1 MNKLTKIG
9 FTALTTTL
17 VASSAYAADLSVT
30 GSASIAYSGLDN
42 TNNSSPYSMGDSIN
56 FVGSGEL
63 DNGMTVQVQYELDF
77 ATGTST
83 NFDDMGITIGLAD
96 GLGTVKFSGKSIRA
110 GGAGTV
116 QYIIPT
122 ANTPVYEAAN
132 EATAVDNGLVVST
145 SGENQSGMWGYAN
158 SIAGIDYSVGF
169 NPTNST
175 TTANLNPGSEVSIGL
190 SYNTPIE
197 GLRVVAGLM
206 TDDNIADNS
215 TYGVSYSYGPVVV
228 AYQTTEV
235 DYDSAQGSADQ
246 DASHM
251 GISFAVNENLTISG
265 GIQEVDITGS
275 TLNEENSGV
284 ALSYTMG
291 SITLSAQRNKL
302 ENGSG
307 TAANDVSV
315 NMVGLSFAF

>member
-1 MNKLTKIG
+1 MNKLTKVG
-9 FTALTTTL
+9 LTALTTTL

-30 GSASIAYSGLDN
+30 GSASIAYTGLDN
-42 TNNSSPYSMGDSIN
+42 TDNTSPYSMGDSIN

-63 DNGMTVQVQYELDF
+63 DNGMTVTFSYELDNG
-77 ATGTST
+77 AT
-83 NFDDMGITIGLAD
+83 DDMGITIGLAD
-96 GLGTVKFSGKSIRA
+96 GLGTVKFSGNSVRA

-116 QYIIPT
+116 QDIIPT
-122 ANTPVYEAAN
+122 ANTPVYENAD
-132 EATAVDNGLVVST
+132 EATAVDNGLAVST
-145 SGENQSGMWGYAN
+145 SGENQTGMWGYAN
-158 SIAGIDYSVGF
+158 SIAGIDFSIGF

-175 TTANLNPGSEVSIGL
+175 TTASLNPGSETSIGL
-190 SYNTPIE
+190 SYNAPVE
-197 GLRVVAGLM
+197 GLRVVAGFM
-206 TDDNIADNS
+206 SDDNISDNS

-228 AYQTTEV
+228 AYQKTEV

-246 DASHM
+246 DAEHM

-275 TLNEENSGV
+275 TLNEENSGIAV
-284 ALSYTMG
+284 SYTMG

-307 TAANDVSV
+307 TAANDVTV
-315 NMVGLSFAF
+315 NTINLSFAF

>member
-1 MNKLTKIG
+1 MNKLTKVG

-42 TNNSSPYSMGDSIN
+42 TNNTSPYSMGDSIN
-56 FVGSGEL
+56 FAASGDVNGMTVTFSYEL
-63 DNGMTVQVQYELDF
+63 DNGVT
-77 ATGTST
+77 
-83 NFDDMGITIGLAD
+83 DDMGITIGLAD
-96 GLGTVKFSGKSIRA
+96 GMGTVKFSGNSVRA
-110 GGAGTV
+110 GGAGTI
-116 QYIIPT
+116 QDIIPT

-175 TTANLNPGSEVSIGL
+175 TTANLNPGSETSVGL
-190 SYNTPIE
+190 SYNTPLE
-197 GLRVVAGLM
+197 GLRVVAGFM
-206 TDDNIADNS
+206 TDSKISDNS

-235 DYDSAQGSADQ
+235 DYDTATALKDQ

-251 GISFAVNENLTISG
+251 GISVAINENLTISG

>member
-1 MNKLTKIG
+1 MNKLTKVG
-9 FTALTTTL
+9 LTALTTTL

-30 GSASIAYSGLDN
+30 GSASIAYTGLDN
-42 TNNSSPYSMGDSIN
+42 TDNTSPYSMGDSIN

-63 DNGMTVQVQYELDF
+63 DNGMTVTFSYELDNG
-77 ATGTST
+77 AT
-83 NFDDMGITIGLAD
+83 DDMGITIGLAD
-96 GLGTVKFSGKSIRA
+96 GLGTVKFSGNSVRA

-116 QYIIPT
+116 QDIIPT
-122 ANTPVYEAAN
+122 AYTPVYENAN
-132 EATAVDNGLVVST
+132 ETAGAVDNGLAVST
-145 SGENQSGMWGYAN
+145 SGENQTGMWGYAN
-158 SIAGIDYSVGF
+158 SVAGVDFSIGF

-175 TTANLNPGSEVSIGL
+175 TTADLNPGSETSIGL
-190 SYNTPIE
+190 SYNAPVE
-197 GLRVVAGLM
+197 GLRVVAGFM
-206 TDDNIADNS
+206 SDDNISDNS

-228 AYQTTEV
+228 AYQKTEV

-246 DASHM
+246 DAEHM

-275 TLNEENSGV
+275 TLNEENSGIAV
-284 ALSYTMG
+284 SYTMG

-307 TAANDVSV
+307 TAANDVTA

>member
-1 MNKLTKIG
+1 MNKLTKVG
-9 FTALTTTL
+9 LTALTTTL

-30 GSASIAYSGLDN
+30 GSASIAYTGLDN
-42 TNNSSPYSMGDSIN
+42 TDNTSPYSMGDSIN

-63 DNGMTVQVQYELDF
+63 DNGMTVTFSYELDNG
-77 ATGTST
+77 AT
-83 NFDDMGITIGLAD
+83 DDMGITIGLAD
-96 GLGTVKFSGKSIRA
+96 GLGTVKFSGNSVRA

-116 QYIIPT
+116 QDIIPT
-122 ANTPVYEAAN
+122 ANTPVYENAD
-132 EATAVDNGLVVST
+132 EATAVDNGLAVST
-145 SGENQSGMWGYAN
+145 SGENQTGMWGYAN
-158 SIAGIDYSVGF
+158 SVAGVDFSIGF

-175 TTANLNPGSEVSIGL
+175 TTANLNPGSETSIGL
-190 SYNTPIE
+190 SYNAPVE
-197 GLRVVAGLM
+197 GLRVVAGFM
-206 TDDNIADNS
+206 SDDNISDNS
-215 TYGVSYSYGPVVV
+215 TYGVSYTMGPVVV
-228 AYQTTEV
+228 AYQKTEV

-246 DASHM
+246 DAEHM

-275 TLNEENSGV
+275 TLNEENSGI

-307 TAANDVSV
+307 IAASDVTA

>member
-1 MNKLTKIG
+1 MNKLTKVG
-9 FTALTTTL
+9 LTALTTTL

-42 TNNSSPYSMGDSIN
+42 TNNTSPYSMGDSIN

-63 DNGMTVQVQYELDF
+63 DNGMTVTFSYELDNG
-77 ATGTST
+77 AT
-83 NFDDMGITIGLAD
+83 DDMGITIGLAD
-96 GLGTVKFSGKSIRA
+96 GMGTVKFSGNSVRA

-116 QYIIPT
+116 QDIIPT
-122 ANTPVYEAAN
+122 ANTPVYE
-132 EATAVDNGLVVST
+132 TTDAVDNGLVTT
-145 SGENQSGMWGYAN
+145 SGENQTGMWGYAN
-158 SIAGIDYSVGF
+158 SIAGVDYSIGF
-169 NPTNST
+169 NPQNSST
-175 TTANLNPGSEVSIGL
+175 TATLNTGSELSIGL
-190 SYNTPIE
+190 SYNAPLE
-197 GLRVVAGLM
+197 GLRVVAGFM
-206 TDDNIADNS
+206 SDDNIADNS

-228 AYQTTEV
+228 AYQKTEV
-235 DYDSAQGSADQ
+235 DYDSATALKDQ

-251 GISFAVNENLTISG
+251 GISVAINENLTISG

>member
-1 MNKLTKIG
+1 MNKLTKVG
-9 FTALTTTL
+9 LTALTTTL

-30 GSASIAYSGLDN
+30 GSASIAYTGLDN
-42 TNNSSPYSMGDSIN
+42 TDNTSPYSMGDSIN

-63 DNGMTVQVQYELDF
+63 DNGMTVTFSYELDNG
-77 ATGTST
+77 AT
-83 NFDDMGITIGLAD
+83 DDMGITIGLAD
-96 GLGTVKFSGKSIRA
+96 GLGTVKFSGNSVRA

-116 QYIIPT
+116 QDIIPT
-122 ANTPVYEAAN
+122 AYTPVYENAN
-132 EATAVDNGLVVST
+132 ETAGAVDNGLAVST
-145 SGENQSGMWGYAN
+145 SGENQTGMWGYAN
-158 SIAGIDYSVGF
+158 SVAGVDFSIGF

-175 TTANLNPGSEVSIGL
+175 TTANLNPGSETSIGL
-190 SYNTPIE
+190 SYNAPVE
-197 GLRVVAGLM
+197 GLRVVAGFM
-206 TDDNIADNS
+206 SDDNISDNS

-228 AYQTTEV
+228 AYQKTEV

-246 DASHM
+246 DAEHM

-275 TLNEENSGV
+275 TLNEENSGIAV
-284 ALSYTMG
+284 SYTMG

-307 TAANDVSV
+307 TAANDVTA

>member
-1 MNKLTKIG
+1 MNKLTKVG
-9 FTALTTTL
+9 LTALTTTL

-30 GSASIAYSGLDN
+30 GSASIAYTGLDN
-42 TNNSSPYSMGDSIN
+42 TDNTSPYSMGDSIN

-63 DNGMTVQVQYELDF
+63 DNGMTVTFSYELDNG
-77 ATGTST
+77 AT
-83 NFDDMGITIGLAD
+83 DDMGITIGLAD
-96 GLGTVKFSGKSIRA
+96 GLGTVKFSGNSVRA

-116 QYIIPT
+116 QDIIPT
-122 ANTPVYEAAN
+122 AYTPVYENAN
-132 EATAVDNGLVVST
+132 ETAGAVDNGLAVST
-145 SGENQSGMWGYAN
+145 SGENQTGMWGYAN
-158 SIAGIDYSVGF
+158 SIAGIDFSIGF

-175 TTANLNPGSEVSIGL
+175 TTASLNPGSETSIGL
-190 SYNTPIE
+190 SYNAPVE
-197 GLRVVAGLM
+197 GLRVVAGFM
-206 TDDNIADNS
+206 SDDNISDNS
-215 TYGVSYSYGPVVV
+215 TYGVSYTMGPVVV
-228 AYQTTEV
+228 AYQKTEV

-246 DASHM
+246 DAEHM

-275 TLNEENSGV
+275 TLNEENSGIAV
-284 ALSYTMG
+284 SYTMG

-307 TAANDVSV
+307 TAANDVTA

>member
-1 MNKLTKIG
+1 MNKLTKVG
-9 FTALTTTL
+9 LTALTTTL

-30 GSASIAYSGLDN
+30 GSASIAYTGLDN
-42 TNNSSPYSMGDSIN
+42 TDNTSPYSMGDSIN

-63 DNGMTVQVQYELDF
+63 DNGMTVTFSYELDNG
-77 ATGTST
+77 AT
-83 NFDDMGITIGLAD
+83 DDMGITIGLAD
-96 GLGTVKFSGKSIRA
+96 GLGTVKFSGNSVRA

-116 QYIIPT
+116 QDIIPT
-122 ANTPVYEAAN
+122 ANTPVYENAD
-132 EATAVDNGLVVST
+132 EATAVDNGLAVST
-145 SGENQSGMWGYAN
+145 SGENQTGMWGYAN
-158 SIAGIDYSVGF
+158 SIAGIDYSIGF

-175 TTANLNPGSEVSIGL
+175 TTANLNPGSETSIGL
-190 SYNTPIE
+190 SYNAPVE
-197 GLRVVAGLM
+197 GLRVVAGFM
-206 TDDNIADNS
+206 SDDNISDNS

-228 AYQTTEV
+228 AYQKTEV

-246 DASHM
+246 DAEHM

-275 TLNEENSGV
+275 TLNEENSGI

-307 TAANDVSV
+307 TAANDVTA

>member
-1 MNKLTKIG
+1 MNKLTKVG
-9 FTALTTTL
+9 LTALTTTL

-30 GSASIAYSGLDN
+30 GSASIAYTGLDN
-42 TNNSSPYSMGDSIN
+42 TDNTSPYSMGDSIN

-63 DNGMTVQVQYELDF
+63 DNGMTVTFSYELDNG
-77 ATGTST
+77 AT
-83 NFDDMGITIGLAD
+83 DDMGITIGLAD
-96 GLGTVKFSGKSIRA
+96 GLGTVKFSGNSVRA

-116 QYIIPT
+116 QDIIPT
-122 ANTPVYEAAN
+122 AYTPVYENAN
-132 EATAVDNGLVVST
+132 ETAGAVDNGLAVST
-145 SGENQSGMWGYAN
+145 SGENQTGMWGYAN
-158 SIAGIDYSVGF
+158 SIAGIDFSIGF

-175 TTANLNPGSEVSIGL
+175 TTASLNPGSETSIGL
-190 SYNTPIE
+190 SYNAPVE
-197 GLRVVAGLM
+197 GLRVVAGFM
-206 TDDNIADNS
+206 SDDNISDNS

-228 AYQTTEV
+228 AYQKTEV

-246 DASHM
+246 DAEHM

-275 TLNEENSGV
+275 TLNEENSGIAV
-284 ALSYTMG
+284 SYTMG

-307 TAANDVSV
+307 TAANDVTA

>member
-1 MNKLTKIG
+1 MNKLTKVG

-42 TNNSSPYSMGDSIN
+42 TNNTSPYSMGDSIN
-56 FVGSGEL
+56 FAASGDVNGMTVTFSYEL
-63 DNGMTVQVQYELDF
+63 DNG
-77 ATGTST
+77 AT
-83 NFDDMGITIGLAD
+83 DDMGITIGLAD
-96 GLGTVKFSGKSIRA
+96 GMGTVKFSGNSVRA

-116 QYIIPT
+116 QDIIPT
-122 ANTPVYEAAN
+122 ANTPVYETTN
-132 EATAVDNGLVVST
+132 GVDNGLVVST
-145 SGENQSGMWGYAN
+145 SGENQAGMWGYAN
-158 SIAGIDYSVGF
+158 SIAGIDYSIGF
-169 NPTNST
+169 NPVNGT
-175 TTANLNPGSEVSIGL
+175 TTANLNPGSETSVGL
-190 SYNTPIE
+190 SYNTPLE
-197 GLRVVAGLM
+197 GLRVVAGIGS
-206 TDDNIADNS
+206 DDKVADNS

-228 AYQTTEV
+228 AYQKTEV
-235 DYDSAQGSADQ
+235 DYDAAQGSADQ
-246 DASHM
+246 DASHV
-251 GISFAVNENLTISG
+251 GISFAINENLTVSAG
-265 GIQEVDITGS
+265 LQEVEIAGQ
-275 TLNEENSGV
+275 TLDEENKGV

>member
-1 MNKLTKIG
+1 MNKLTKVG
-9 FTALTTTL
+9 LTALTTTL

-30 GSASIAYSGLDN
+30 GSASIAYTGLDN
-42 TNNSSPYSMGDSIN
+42 TNTTSPYSMGDSIN

-63 DNGMTVQVQYELDF
+63 DNGMTVTFSYELDNG
-77 ATGTST
+77 AT
-83 NFDDMGITIGLAD
+83 DDMGITIGLAD
-96 GLGTVKFSGKSIRA
+96 GLGTVKFSGNSVRA
-110 GGAGTV
+110 GGAGTI
-116 QYIIPT
+116 QDIIPT
-122 ANTPVYEAAN
+122 AYTPVYENAN
-132 EATAVDNGLVVST
+132 ETAGAVDNGLAVST
-145 SGENQSGMWGYAN
+145 SGENQTGMWGYAN
-158 SIAGIDYSVGF
+158 SVAGLDFSIGF

-175 TTANLNPGSEVSIGL
+175 TTADLNPGSETSIGL
-190 SYNTPIE
+190 SYNAPVE
-197 GLRVVAGLM
+197 GLRVVAGFM
-206 TDDNIADNS
+206 SDDNISDNS

-228 AYQTTEV
+228 AYQKTEV

-246 DASHM
+246 DAEHM

-275 TLNEENSGV
+275 TLNEENSGIAV
-284 ALSYTMG
+284 SYTMG

-307 TAANDVSV
+307 TAANDVTA

>member
-1 MNKLTKIG
+1 MNKLTKVG
-9 FTALTTTL
+9 LTALTTTL

-30 GSASIAYSGLDN
+30 GSASIAYTGLDN
-42 TNNSSPYSMGDSIN
+42 TDNTSPYSMGDSIN

-63 DNGMTVQVQYELDF
+63 DNGMTVTFSYELDNG
-77 ATGTST
+77 AT
-83 NFDDMGITIGLAD
+83 DDMGITIGLAD
-96 GLGTVKFSGKSIRA
+96 GLGTVKFSGNSVRA

-116 QYIIPT
+116 QDIIPT
-122 ANTPVYEAAN
+122 AYTPVYENAN
-132 EATAVDNGLVVST
+132 ETAGAVDNGLAVST
-145 SGENQSGMWGYAN
+145 SGENQTGMWGYAN
-158 SIAGIDYSVGF
+158 SIAGIDFSIGF

-175 TTANLNPGSEVSIGL
+175 TTANLNPGSETSIGL
-190 SYNTPIE
+190 SYNAPVE
-197 GLRVVAGLM
+197 GLRVVAGFM
-206 TDDNIADNS
+206 SDDNISDNS

-228 AYQTTEV
+228 AYQKTEV

-246 DASHM
+246 DAEHM

-275 TLNEENSGV
+275 TLNEENSGIAV
-284 ALSYTMG
+284 SYTMG

-307 TAANDVSV
+307 TAANDVTA

>member
-1 MNKLTKIG
+1 MNKLTKVG
-9 FTALTTTL
+9 LTALTTTL

-30 GSASIAYSGLDN
+30 GSASIAYTGLDN
-42 TNNSSPYSMGDSIN
+42 TDTTSPYSMGDSIN

-63 DNGMTVQVQYELDF
+63 DNGMTVTFSYELDNG
-77 ATGTST
+77 AT
-83 NFDDMGITIGLAD
+83 DDMGITIGLAD
-96 GLGTVKFSGKSIRA
+96 GLGTVRFSGNSVRA

-116 QYIIPT
+116 QDIIPT
-122 ANTPVYEAAN
+122 AYTPIYEAAN
-132 EATAVDNGLVVST
+132 ETAGAVDNGLAVST

-158 SIAGIDYSVGF
+158 SIAGVDYSIGF

-175 TTANLNPGSEVSIGL
+175 TTANLNPGSETSVGL
-190 SYNTPIE
+190 SYNTPLE
-197 GLRVVAGLM
+197 GLRVVAGFM
-206 TDDNIADNS
+206 ADDNISDNS

-228 AYQTTEV
+228 AYQKTEV
-235 DYDSAQGSADQ
+235 DYDSTAATELSVADQ
-246 DASHM
+246 DAEHM
-251 GISFAVNENLTISG
+251 GISVAINENLTVSA
-265 GIQEVDITGS
+265 GIQEIDITGS

-291 SITLSAQRNKL
+291 SITLTAQRNKL

-307 TAANDVSV
+307 TAANDVTA

>member
-1 MNKLTKIG
+1 MNKLTKVG
-9 FTALTTTL
+9 LTALTTTL

-30 GSASIAYSGLDN
+30 GSASIAYTGLDN
-42 TNNSSPYSMGDSIN
+42 TDNTSPYSMGDSIN

-63 DNGMTVQVQYELDF
+63 DNGMTVTFSYELDNG
-77 ATGTST
+77 AT
-83 NFDDMGITIGLAD
+83 DDMGITIGLAD
-96 GLGTVKFSGKSIRA
+96 GLGTVKFSGNSVRA

-116 QYIIPT
+116 QDIIPT
-122 ANTPVYEAAN
+122 AYTPVYENAN
-132 EATAVDNGLVVST
+132 ETAGAVDNGLAVST
-145 SGENQSGMWGYAN
+145 SGENQTGMWGYAN
-158 SIAGIDYSVGF
+158 SIAGVDFSIGF

-175 TTANLNPGSEVSIGL
+175 TTANLNPGSETSIGL
-190 SYNTPIE
+190 SYNAPVE
-197 GLRVVAGLM
+197 GLRVVAGFM
-206 TDDNIADNS
+206 SDDNISDNS

-228 AYQTTEV
+228 AYQKTEV

-246 DASHM
+246 DAEHM

-275 TLNEENSGV
+275 TLNEENSGI

-307 TAANDVSV
+307 TAANDVTA

>member
-1 MNKLTKIG
+1 MNKLTKVG
-9 FTALTTTL
+9 LTALTTTL

-30 GSASIAYSGLDN
+30 GSASIAYTGLDN
-42 TNNSSPYSMGDSIN
+42 TDTTSPYSMGDSIN

-63 DNGMTVQVQYELDF
+63 DNGMTVTFSYELDNG
-77 ATGTST
+77 AT
-83 NFDDMGITIGLAD
+83 DDMGITIGLAD
-96 GLGTVKFSGKSIRA
+96 GLGTVRFSGNSVRA

-116 QYIIPT
+116 QDIIPT
-122 ANTPVYEAAN
+122 AYTPIYEAAN
-132 EATAVDNGLVVST
+132 ETAGAVDNGLAVST

-158 SIAGIDYSVGF
+158 SIAGVDYSIGF

-175 TTANLNPGSEVSIGL
+175 TTANLNPGSETSVGL
-190 SYNTPIE
+190 SYNTPLE
-197 GLRVVAGLM
+197 GLRVVAGFM
-206 TDDNIADNS
+206 ADDNISDNS

-228 AYQTTEV
+228 AYQKTEV

-246 DASHM
+246 DAEHM
-251 GISFAVNENLTISG
+251 GISFAVNENLTVSA

-284 ALSYTMG
+284 AVSYTMG

-307 TAANDVSV
+307 IAASDVTANIV
-315 NMVGLSFAF
+315 NLSFAF

>member
-1 MNKLTKIG
+1 MNKLTKVG
-9 FTALTTTL
+9 LTALTTTL

-30 GSASIAYSGLDN
+30 GSASIAYTGLDN
-42 TNNSSPYSMGDSIN
+42 TDNTSPYSMGDSIN

-63 DNGMTVQVQYELDF
+63 DNGMTVTFSYELDNG
-77 ATGTST
+77 AT
-83 NFDDMGITIGLAD
+83 DDMGITIGLAD
-96 GLGTVKFSGKSIRA
+96 GLGTVKFSGNSVRA

-116 QYIIPT
+116 QDIIPT
-122 ANTPVYEAAN
+122 AYTPVYENAN
-132 EATAVDNGLVVST
+132 ETAGAVDNGLAVST
-145 SGENQSGMWGYAN
+145 SGENQTGMWGYAN
-158 SIAGIDYSVGF
+158 SIAGIDYSIGI

-175 TTANLNPGSEVSIGL
+175 TTANLNPGSETSIGL
-190 SYNTPIE
+190 SYNAPVE
-197 GLRVVAGLM
+197 GLRVVAGFM
-206 TDDNIADNS
+206 SDDNISDNS
-215 TYGVSYSYGPVVV
+215 TYGVSYTMGPVVV
-228 AYQTTEV
+228 AYQKTEV

-246 DASHM
+246 DAEHM

-275 TLNEENSGV
+275 TLNEENSGI

-307 TAANDVSV
+307 IAASDVTA

>member
-1 MNKLTKIG
+1 MNKLTKVG
-9 FTALTTTL
+9 LTALTTTL

-30 GSASIAYSGLDN
+30 GSASIAYTGLDN
-42 TNNSSPYSMGDSIN
+42 TNTTSPYSMGDSIN

-63 DNGMTVQVQYELDF
+63 DNGMTVTFSYELDNG
-77 ATGTST
+77 AT
-83 NFDDMGITIGLAD
+83 DDMGITIGLAD
-96 GLGTVKFSGKSIRA
+96 GLGTVKFSGNSVRA

-116 QYIIPT
+116 QDIIPT
-122 ANTPVYEAAN
+122 AYTPVYENADETAG
-132 EATAVDNGLVVST
+132 AVDNGLAVST

-158 SIAGIDYSVGF
+158 SIAGVDFSIGF

-175 TTANLNPGSEVSIGL
+175 TTANLNPGSETSVGL
-190 SYNTPIE
+190 SYNTPLE
-197 GLRVVAGLM
+197 GLRVVAGFM
-206 TDDNIADNS
+206 ADDNISDNS

-228 AYQTTEV
+228 AYQKTEV

-246 DASHM
+246 DAEHM

-275 TLNEENSGV
+275 ALNEENSGIAV
-284 ALSYTMG
+284 SYTMG

-307 TAANDVSV
+307 IAASDVTA

>member
-30 GSASIAYSGLDN
+30 GSASIAYTGLDN
-42 TNNSSPYSMGDSIN
+42 TDTTSPYSMGDSIN

-63 DNGMTVQVQYELDF
+63 DNGMTVTLAIEYDDSVI
-77 ATGTST
+77 
-83 NFDDMGITIGLAD
+83 DDMGITIGLAD
-96 GLGTVKFSGKSIRA
+96 GMGTVKFSGNSVRA

-116 QYIIPT
+116 QDIIPT
-122 ANTPVYEAAN
+122 AYTPVYENAN
-132 EATAVDNGLVVST
+132 ETAGAVDNGLAVST

-158 SIAGIDYSVGF
+158 SIAGVDYSIGF

-175 TTANLNPGSEVSIGL
+175 TTANLNPGSETSVGL
-190 SYNTPIE
+190 SYNTPLE
-197 GLRVVAGLM
+197 GLRVVAGFM
-206 TDDNIADNS
+206 ADDNISDNS

-228 AYQTTEV
+228 AYQKTEV
-235 DYDSAQGSADQ
+235 DYDSTAATELSVADQ
-246 DASHM
+246 DAEHM
-251 GISFAVNENLTISG
+251 GISVAINENLTVSA
-265 GIQEVDITGS
+265 GIQEIDITGS

-307 TAANDVSV
+307 TAANDVTV

>member
-1 MNKLTKIG
+1 MNKLTKVG
-9 FTALTTTL
+9 LTALTTTL

-30 GSASIAYSGLDN
+30 GSASIAYTGLDN
-42 TNNSSPYSMGDSIN
+42 TDNTSPYSMGDSIN

-63 DNGMTVQVQYELDF
+63 DNGMTVTFSYELDNG
-77 ATGTST
+77 AT
-83 NFDDMGITIGLAD
+83 DDMGITIGLAD
-96 GLGTVKFSGKSIRA
+96 GLGTVKFSGNSVRA

-116 QYIIPT
+116 QDIIPT
-122 ANTPVYEAAN
+122 AYTPVYENAN
-132 EATAVDNGLVVST
+132 ETAGAVDNGLAVST
-145 SGENQSGMWGYAN
+145 SGENQTGMWGYAN
-158 SIAGIDYSVGF
+158 SVAGLDFSIGF

-175 TTANLNPGSEVSIGL
+175 TTADLNPGSETSIGL
-190 SYNTPIE
+190 SYNAPVE
-197 GLRVVAGLM
+197 GLRVVAGFM
-206 TDDNIADNS
+206 SDDNISDNS

-228 AYQTTEV
+228 AYQKTEV

-246 DASHM
+246 DAEHM

-275 TLNEENSGV
+275 TLNEENSGIAV
-284 ALSYTMG
+284 SYTMG

-307 TAANDVSV
+307 TAANDVTA

>member
-1 MNKLTKIG
+1 MNKLTKVG
-9 FTALTTTL
+9 LTALTTTL

-30 GSASIAYSGLDN
+30 GSASIAYTGLDN
-42 TNNSSPYSMGDSIN
+42 TDNTSPYSMGDSIN

-63 DNGMTVQVQYELDF
+63 DNGMTVTFSYELDNG
-77 ATGTST
+77 AT
-83 NFDDMGITIGLAD
+83 DDMGITIGLAD
-96 GLGTVKFSGKSIRA
+96 GLGTVKFSGNSVRA

-116 QYIIPT
+116 QDIIPT
-122 ANTPVYEAAN
+122 AYTPVYENAD
-132 EATAVDNGLVVST
+132 EATAVDNGLAVST
-145 SGENQSGMWGYAN
+145 SGENQTGMWGYAN
-158 SIAGIDYSVGF
+158 SIAGIDYSIGF

-175 TTANLNPGSEVSIGL
+175 TTANLNPGSETSIGL
-190 SYNTPIE
+190 SYNAPVE
-197 GLRVVAGLM
+197 GLRVVAGFM
-206 TDDNIADNS
+206 SDDNISDNS

-228 AYQTTEV
+228 AYQKTEV

-246 DASHM
+246 DAEHM

-275 TLNEENSGV
+275 TLNEENSGIAV
-284 ALSYTMG
+284 SYTMG

-307 TAANDVSV
+307 IAASDVTA

>member
-1 MNKLTKIG
+1 MNKLTKVG
-9 FTALTTTL
+9 LTALTTTL

-30 GSASIAYSGLDN
+30 GSASIAYTGLDN
-42 TNNSSPYSMGDSIN
+42 TNTTSPYSMGDSIN

-63 DNGMTVQVQYELDF
+63 DNGMTVTFSYELDNGV
-77 ATGTST
+77 T
-83 NFDDMGITIGLAD
+83 DDMGITIGLAD
-96 GLGTVKFSGKSIRA
+96 GLGTVKFSGNSVRA

-116 QYIIPT
+116 QDIIPT
-122 ANTPVYEAAN
+122 ANTPVYENAD
-132 EATAVDNGLVVST
+132 EATAVDNGLAVST
-145 SGENQSGMWGYAN
+145 SGENQTGMWGYAN
-158 SIAGIDYSVGF
+158 SIAGIDYSIGF

-175 TTANLNPGSEVSIGL
+175 TTANLNPGSETSIGL
-190 SYNTPIE
+190 SYNAPVE
-197 GLRVVAGLM
+197 GLRVVAGFM
-206 TDDNIADNS
+206 SDDNISDNS

-228 AYQTTEV
+228 AYQKTEV

-246 DASHM
+246 DAEHM

-275 TLNEENSGV
+275 TLNEENSGI

-307 TAANDVSV
+307 TAANDVTA

>member
-1 MNKLTKIG
+1 MNKLTKVG
-9 FTALTTTL
+9 LTALTTTL

-30 GSASIAYSGLDN
+30 GSASIAYTSVDG
-42 TNNSSPYSMGDSIN
+42 TNQTSPYSMGDSIN

-63 DNGMTVQVQYELDF
+63 DNGMTVKVQYELDY
-77 ATGTST
+77 ATGTGG
-83 NFDDMGITIGLAD
+83 NFDDTGITIGLAD
-96 GLGTVKFSGKSIRA
+96 GLGTIKFSGKSIRA

-116 QYIIPT
+116 QDIIPT
-122 ANTPVYEAAN
+122 ANTPVYETTN
-132 EATAVDNGLVVST
+132 AVDNGLVVST
-145 SGENQSGMWGYAN
+145 SGENQAGMWGYAN

-175 TTANLNPGSEVSIGL
+175 TAPDSLNTGSEVSIGL
-190 SYNTPIE
+190 SYNAPLE
-197 GLRVVAGLM
+197 GLRVVAGFM
-206 TDDNIADNS
+206 SDDNIADNS

-228 AYQTTEV
+228 AYQKTEV
-235 DYDSAQGSADQ
+235 DYDAATALADQ
-246 DASHM
+246 DASHV
-251 GISFAVNENLTISG
+251 GISFAINENLTVSAG
-265 GIQEVDITGS
+265 LQEVEIAGT
-275 TLNEENSGV
+275 TLDEENKGV

>member
-30 GSASIAYSGLDN
+30 GSASIAYTSVGG
-42 TNNSSPYSMGDSIN
+42 TNQTSPYSMGDSIN

-63 DNGMTVQVQYELDF
+63 DNGMTVKVQYELDY
-77 ATGTST
+77 ATGTGG
-83 NFDDMGITIGLAD
+83 NFDDTGITIGLAD
-96 GLGTVKFSGKSIRA
+96 GLGTIKFSGKSIRA

-116 QYIIPT
+116 QDIIPT
-122 ANTPVYEAAN
+122 ANTPVYETTN
-132 EATAVDNGLVVST
+132 AVDNGLVVST
-145 SGENQSGMWGYAN
+145 SGENQAGMWGYAN
-158 SIAGIDYSVGF
+158 SIAGIDYSIGF
-169 NPTNST
+169 NPVNGT

-190 SYNTPIE
+190 SYNTPLE
-197 GLRVVAGLM
+197 GLRVVAGFM
-206 TDDNIADNS
+206 TDDNISDNS

-228 AYQTTEV
+228 AYQITDV
-235 DYDSAQGSADQ
+235 DYDTAQGSADQ
-246 DASHM
+246 DAMHV
-251 GISFAVNENLTISG
+251 GISFAINENLTVSAG
-265 GIQEVDITGS
+265 LQEVEIAGT
-275 TLNEENSGV
+275 TLDEENKGV